1 MGKFLITNIA
11 RLIVILN
18 CEEHIAT
25 TIKKLLQFEKM
36 DMSANGC
43 DAYLDKLRKDCNDLV
58 VEQHAM
64 AVVKNELL
72 PHTTGIT
79 WKNNSYRRVNGAP
92 VMFFS
97 L

>member
-1 MGKFLITNIA
+1 
-11 RLIVILN
+11 
-18 CEEHIAT
+18 
-25 TIKKLLQFEKM
+25 M

-72 PHTTGIT
+72 PLHNWNYMEEQLVPKGQRCTSNVFFVVITGLRLST
-79 WKNNSYRRVNGAP
+79 FQDTLVNPEKGLLN
-92 VMFFS
+92 VIS
-97 L
+97 KLH